1 MTKKSLEVSVSHSS
15 LSFTAATGKICISQT
30 GSDIEVKV
38 PKRHLSERVP
48 GSSEYIFTLC
58 AV

>member
-1 MTKKSLEVSVSHSS
+1 MTKKSLEVSASHSS
-15 LSFTAATGKICISQT
+15 LSFTAATGKICISHT
-30 GSDIEVKV
+30 GLHIEFKV
-38 PKRHLSERVP
+38 PKWHLSERVP